1 MTNTARYEPFW
12 PTGRRV
18 GPYGDPFFERFD
30 RMLQDALGVT
40 LAPAADR
47 ERPGAA
53 VNLYDT
59 AEGFWLELPLPG
71 VQADALELSVQQNL
85 LTLKARREWAPPEGA
100 QVIWQGF
107 GGGQWQQT
115 FALPAEVDA
124 ERVEARLAEGVLRL
138 HLPKAQHLRP
148 RQITV
153 QTAPAGS
160 GNAAPSAPKPIGAQA
175 GGDEVGA
182 SAAS

>member
-12 PTGRRV
+12 TAGRRA
-18 GPYGDPFFERFD
+18 GPAGDPFFERFD
-30 RMLQDALGVT
+30 RMLQDALGMT

-71 VQADALELSVQQNL
+71 VQADSLDLSVQQNL

-107 GGGQWQQT
+107 GSGQWQQT

-148 RQITV
+148 RQIAV
-153 QTAPAGS
+153 QTGAGAGDGAPKS
-160 GNAAPSAPKPIGAQA
+160 ISAPPPAA
-175 GGDEVGA
+175 GPPPPPR
-182 SAAS
+182 